1 MVEMMTINDA
11 VKQWGIS
18 KSMLARLC
26 REGRI
31 VGVQKIKGLWMI
43 PADAQYPADARVRSH
58 GAQSGTPARKKL
70 PLPIG
75 ISDYRKASSEYY
87 YVDKTLMIRDF
98 LDEVPMVSLFTRPR
112 RFGKTLNMDMLRTFF
127 EKSDEDTSVY
137 FTGKKIWACGKAY
150 RAHQGKYP
158 VIFLSFKDVKCKTWE
173 ETYDLIAK
181 LIVMEYKRHDELAS
195 TDNPDFDF
203 YQRIIQHEAEPNDF
217 MLSLMML
224 SKMLHEHHG
233 IEPMVIIDEYDTP
246 IQQGHACN
254 FYDDVILFIRNL
266 FSGAFKD
273 NRHLKYG
280 FLTGILRVAKESIF
294 SGLNNLKIN
303 SILDDRYSE
312 YFGFTLDEVREMAT
326 YYSAGDKVNELC
338 EWYDGYRFGHTEI
351 FNPWSVVNYFSNA
364 CRPGCYW
371 VSTGSNEVIGEV
383 LTHADEEIY
392 NRLHALLERE
402 SFLTYV
408 DTSVIYPQI
417 QKNPS
422 SIYSFLLVAGYL
434 KAEETGYTPSGNLMC
449 RVSLPNKEIAFV
461 YNKEILSRL
470 EVLVP
475 QALAI
480 SIQEAIWA
488 NNGKQLKALLEKLL
502 RESVSFHDTAKEIF
516 YHGLVLGLCAIF
528 SDHYCVTSNSE
539 AGDGRYD
546 IQLMPKEA
554 NRPGFL
560 FELKAE
566 KDCSGSKLKELA
578 QIALQQI
585 EDNHYD
591 AEMQS
596 RGVRTII
603 KYGVAFSGKSVEIA
617 SSEESFSKAA
627 GTMQRE

>member
-1 MVEMMTINDA
+1 MVEMMTIKDA

-31 VGVQKIKGLWMI
+31 AGVQKIKGLWMI